1 MKYIIRVRFQL
12 LQGEE
17 EDSDKS
23 VRKKYTDILAD
34 KGIDYLYE
42 LLKKTDPK
50 SAEAIHKNNS
60 KKIIRAL
67 EYYENTG
74 ELMSVHNKKERE
86 KTSPYNYAYF
96 VLNRERKTLYDR
108 IEYRVD
114 KMIEKGLVD
123 EVKHLRDLGYDRSLV
138 SMQGLGYKE
147 IVSYLDGEYDL
158 DTAIDII
165 KRDTRHFAKRQLTW
179 FRREK
184 DVMFLNYEDYSN
196 SVNMMCDKI
205 YDVCQNKNMK
215 GTKNEQ

>member
-1 MKYIIRVRFQL
+1 MRADGL
-12 LQGEE
+12 AGEVE
-17 EDSDKS
+17 
-23 VRKKYTDILAD
+23 T
-34 KGIDYLYE
+34 
-42 LLKKTDPK
+42 
-50 SAEAIHKNNS
+50 
-60 KKIIRAL
+60 
-67 EYYENTG
+67 
-74 ELMSVHNKKERE
+74 
-86 KTSPYNYAYF
+86 
-96 VLNRERKTLYDR
+96 
-108 IEYRVD
+108 
-114 KMIEKGLVD
+114 
-123 EVKHLRDLGYDRSLV
+123 LRDAGVPEDAQA
-138 SMQGLGYKE
+138 MQGLGYKE